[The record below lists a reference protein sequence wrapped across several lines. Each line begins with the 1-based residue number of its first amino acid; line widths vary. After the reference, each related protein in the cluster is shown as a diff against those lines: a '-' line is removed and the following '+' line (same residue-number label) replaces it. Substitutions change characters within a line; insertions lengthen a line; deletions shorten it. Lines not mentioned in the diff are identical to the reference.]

1 MFNWFLCTEAQLES
15 GIGLDK
21 LGYDTCMC
29 EATEVGLI
37 REERL

>member
-1 MFNWFLCTEAQLES
+1 VES

-21 LGYDTCMC
+21 LGCDSCMC

-37 REERL
+37 REDRL